1 MMQKLERFGAV
12 LSAVGPIVGV
22 LVLFAIAIGV
32 PTLIGLVVLGPINR
46 AAGRLRAPTRFQLS
60 DFLWLLVQVQLAL
73 AYCVEFVGVKHLW
86 FFTLVLG
93 FLLTA
98 VTAMWAGGVSFMSR
112 AGVTHPPRRAV
123 FVLFLLPITLALMM
137 TATLLLVAAVVTST
151 GVSFSLEYRVQI
163 EYGIERLNLGPISAG
178 IGMSLLPVLGYG
190 LRRLS
195 RWVVLGPTS
204 ANDLGSAAL
213 AKLLAPHPLDA
224 VTMGSSSDA

>member
-1 MMQKLERFGAV
+1 MLQKLERFGAI

-22 LVLFAIAIGV
+22 VVLFAIAIGV
-32 PTLIGLVVLGPINR
+32 PTLIGLFVLGPINR

-123 FVLFLLPITLALMM
+123 FVLFLLPMTLALMM
-137 TATLLLVAAVVTST
+137 TTTLLLVAA
-151 GVSFSLEYRVQI
+151 GFGSFTPAIAVGAVAI
-163 EYGIERLNLGPISAG
+163 TAG
-178 IGMSLLPVLGYG
+178 ALIASKDMLFG
-190 LRRLS
+190 RR
-195 RWVVLGPTS
+195 
-204 ANDLGSAAL
+204 SAAGDGRG
-213 AKLLAPHPLDA
+213 ATATDA
-224 VTMGSSSDA
+224 